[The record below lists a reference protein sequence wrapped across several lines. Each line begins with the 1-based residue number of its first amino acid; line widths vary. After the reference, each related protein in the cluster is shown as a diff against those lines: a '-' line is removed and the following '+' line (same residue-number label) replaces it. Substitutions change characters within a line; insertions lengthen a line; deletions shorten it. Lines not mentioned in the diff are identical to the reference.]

1 MLLLAV
7 TGSWWRVRRRP
18 VSKRCWLSRGR
29 RSCQREISIAVTTA
43 LHRWSWRGWDSND
56 ILVHLWLVTAVGDSR
71 ERWAA
76 EETSW
81 SGDWSER
88 ALWRD
93 LSQIRQRSRTSKLH
107 LLPTPSLPLCSYS
120 LQLDE
125 AQSNVTRFREQ
136 VFQLQ
141 SQLDQQKISH
151 EQQMLV
157 TTQAHS
163 FPYNAT
169 VPLFAVSWL
178 KTLVLNCEDVLILQ
192 WRREKPL
199 CSKHRSCLTS

>member
-1 MLLLAV
+1 MTHERDELQRRLAEV
-7 TGSWWRVRRRP
+7 ETD
-18 VSKRCWLSRGR
+18 LRGH
-29 RSCQREISIAVTTA
+29 SEEISLKYDNVQ
-43 LHRWSWRGWDSND
+43 GQ
-56 ILVHLWLVTAVGDSR
+56 VGY
-71 ERWAA
+71 
-76 EETSW
+76 TY
-81 SGDWSER
+81 
-88 ALWRD
+88 
-93 LSQIRQRSRTSKLH
+93 H
-107 LLPTPSLPLCSYS
+107 LPTPSLPFCSYS

-157 TTQAHS
+157 TQCT
-163 FPYNAT
+163 FPYAT
-169 VPLFAVSWL
+169 VLLFAVSWL

>member
-1 MLLLAV
+1 MAARNQPSFSTNLAISSGQAV
-7 TGSWWRVRRRP
+7 LALTQLMRWHQP
-18 VSKRCWLSRGR
+18 VQLSLAEQHPCAWDLCW
-29 RSCQREISIAVTTA
+29 
-43 LHRWSWRGWDSND
+43 
-56 ILVHLWLVTAVGDSR
+56 
-71 ERWAA
+71 
-76 EETSW
+76 
-81 SGDWSER
+81 
-88 ALWRD
+88 
-93 LSQIRQRSRTSKLH
+93 TSKLH
-107 LLPTPSLPLCSYS
+107 SYCLLLALCSYS

-125 AQSNVTRFREQ
+125 AQSNVTIRFREQ

-169 VPLFAVSWL
+169 VCRSLFAVSWL